1 VEPFLVAASTN
12 LIMAQR
18 LCRKI
23 CAACKEELAL
33 PRGALVDLGF
43 SAEEAKAIKSFKGK
57 GCMACS
63 ETGYKGRIAIYEVML
78 INEQI
83 KDGVLQGASV
93 AELREFGRANGM
105 KTLREAGLQKIR
117 EGVTTIQEIMR
128 VTSGS

>member
-1 VEPFLVAASTN
+1 
-12 LIMAQR
+12 
-18 LCRKI
+18 
-23 CAACKEELAL
+23 
-33 PRGALVDLGF
+33 
-43 SAEEAKAIKSFKGK
+43 
-57 GCMACS
+57 MACS